1 MHRTRYGNRPQE
13 EVVDLFSDEGTQTQ
27 KFAVDSMQNRLQKVS
42 FPEDQVFT
50 CTNFPRVLFC
60 NQEFVLSSH
69 NYLGSSESKSSSN

>member
-50 CTNFPRVLFC
+50 CTIGRVDF
-60 NQEFVLSSH
+60 EKF
-69 NYLGSSESKSSSN
+69 SKVANGHSGFSVCYTN